1 MKNILVVALFTGI
14 AACLVKLAFFPA
26 LPGVD
31 LVPPAQAQ
39 GIVEWNNTL
48 RIVTV
53 GDNGATTYVWDYAGK
68 TSVRKYYLESGELK
82 MKMYEL
88 KN

>member
-1 MKNILVVALFTGI
+1 MKNILMAALFFGV
-14 AACLVKLAFFPA
+14 AVCLVKLAFFTN
-26 LPGVD
+26 LSGVD
-31 LVPPAQAQ
+31 IVPPAQAQ

-68 TSVRKYYLESGELK
+68 TSVRRYTIEGNELK

>member
-1 MKNILVVALFTGI
+1 MKNILIAALFTSVV
-14 AACLVKLAFFPA
+14 ACLVKLAFFPA

-31 LVPPAQAQ
+31 LVPSAQAQ

-68 TSVRKYYLESGELK
+68 TSVRKYTIEGNELK